1 MFYGLNRFIKK
12 ILPKGL
18 FYRALLIVAVPVILL
33 QLIITFVFFDSL
45 WIKTNKGMTRALVNE
60 ITTFIEVYNDEIY
73 DKEVIYDLS
82 DAVEIVK
89 KISTVKFDET
99 VDLAINLNVDPRH
112 AEENIRISTSLPNGT
127 GKKVVLLVLAQGPK
141 VQEALDA
148 GADYCGNK
156 DYLDKIKGGWVDVD
170 KIIATPDMMAELGK
184 LGKILGPKGLMPN
197 PKSGTVTMDVA
208 KAVADQKAGMVEL
221 RVEKTGIVHTV
232 CGKVSFDSSALIEN
246 ISVIYNSL
254 LKSRPPSVKG
264 QYFVKMSMSSTMGPG
279 VKININSIG

>member
-1 MFYGLNRFIKK
+1 MAKIKQK
-12 ILPKGL
+12 S
-18 FYRALLIVAVPVILL
+18 
-33 QLIITFVFFDSL
+33 FD
-45 WIKTNKGMTRALVNE
+45 E
-60 ITTFIEVYNDEIY
+60 FY
-73 DKEVIYDLS
+73 DKEAVYDLS

-89 KISTVKFDET
+89 KISSVKFDET

-127 GKKVVLLVLAQGPK
+127 GKKVILLVLAQGAK

-148 GADYCGNK
+148 GADFCGNK
-156 DYLDKIKGGWVDVD
+156 EYLDKIKAGWVDVD

-246 ISVIYNSL
+246 IVVIYNSL

-279 VKININSIG
+279 IKVNINSIG

>member
-1 MFYGLNRFIKK
+1 MAKIKQK
-12 ILPKGL
+12 S
-18 FYRALLIVAVPVILL
+18 
-33 QLIITFVFFDSL
+33 FD
-45 WIKTNKGMTRALVNE
+45 E
-60 ITTFIEVYNDEIY
+60 FY
-73 DKEVIYDLS
+73 DKEAVYDLS

-89 KISTVKFDET
+89 KISSVKFDET

-127 GKKVVLLVLAQGPK
+127 GKKVILLVLAQGAK

-156 DYLDKIKGGWVDVD
+156 EYLDKIKAGWVDVD

-246 ISVIYNSL
+246 IVVIYNSL

-279 VKININSIG
+279 IKVNINSIG